1 MNDSRSDRCGIF
13 GGTFDPIHIG
23 HVETVRQVMQQTGL
37 PLVRY
42 IPAAIPPH
50 RPRPGTSAE
59 QRLAMVDL
67 ALQDQRD
74 MIVDAREL
82 RRRGHSYTVDT
93 VESLQGEFPDIDFS
107 LILGLD
113 ALLGFDRWHRWQELL
128 SLVGIYVMVR
138 PGYALPDP
146 LPDWW
151 QVADASAPD
160 SLAAG
165 KIQAISID
173 PVDVSATGI
182 REGIRAGEDQHHV
195 LHPEVWQYIQIHKL
209 YE

>member
-1 MNDSRSDRCGIF
+1 
-13 GGTFDPIHIG
+13 
-23 HVETVRQVMQQTGL
+23 MQQTGL

-42 IPAAIPPH
+42 IPAALPPH
-50 RPRPGTSAE
+50 RPQPGTSAE
-59 QRLAMVDL
+59 QRLTMVDL
-67 ALQDQRD
+67 ALQDQAD

-82 RRRGHSYTVDT
+82 RRRGRSYTVDT
-93 VESLQGEFPDIDFS
+93 VKSLQEEFPDIDFS

-113 ALLGFDRWHRWQELL
+113 ALLGFDQWHRWQALL
-128 SLVGIYVMVR
+128 GLVGIYVMVR

-151 QVADASAPD
+151 QAAGASEPV

-182 REGIRAGEDQHHV
+182 REGIRAGADQQHV
-195 LHPEVWQYIQIHKL
+195 LHPGVWQYIQTNKL